1 MLAGHLSNQDEDEV
15 EDELAALQQ
24 QAQGP
29 AALPNAPTS
38 SLPEEQMAAEEP
50 EGDQKT
56 KQQAKSRS
64 EARTAIP
71 AS

>member
-1 MLAGHLSNQDEDEV
+1 MLAGHLSNQDEDDV
-15 EDELAALQQ
+15 EDELASLQQ

-29 AALPNAPTS
+29 VALPNAPTS
-38 SLPEEQMAAEEP
+38 SLPEGQEP
-50 EGDQKT
+50 EEGQKT
-56 KQQAKSRS
+56 EQRAKGRT